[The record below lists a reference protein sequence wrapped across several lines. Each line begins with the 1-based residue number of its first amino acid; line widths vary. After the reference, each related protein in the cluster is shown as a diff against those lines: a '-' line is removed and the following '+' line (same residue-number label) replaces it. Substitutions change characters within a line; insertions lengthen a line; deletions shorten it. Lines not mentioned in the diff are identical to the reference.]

1 MARVGIGAGY
11 LVGCARKRTGKEGE
25 EHLVSRFF
33 TRVLSVALVFAMT
46 VAYTPL
52 SATAFTGEVAAA
64 GVEEPVTTLSW
75 GADAVRAQGAD
86 RYGTSVAISQVGWT
100 SSEWVVLATAENY
113 PDALVAGPLAGA
125 LNAPILLTARASL
138 QSDVAD
144 EIIRLGAEHVILVG
158 GQSALSDQVA
168 RDLESIGIAPG
179 EIERIGGSSRY
190 ETSYLV
196 ALRVEQIAGDVQS
209 VVLATGKDFP
219 DALAVSGL
227 AGANGVPILLT
238 QGTELSPAAKR
249 AIDELA
255 AISTLVIG
263 GEAAIS
269 SAVESLTPH
278 PRRVGGVD
286 RYDTARLVAE
296 YSFAFGF
303 TYQTIIVATG
313 TNYPDALCAGAL
325 ASLKRAPVVLTQGT
339 QLTGAADEFFNAH
352 CTAIE
357 DILIAGGTGA
367 ISDSVVAAIESAAM
381 TMLSADLEPV
391 SAAEVSD
398 IETISPDGSSFVV
411 PVGSPILD
419 SVETSA
425 VLVSGPSGVAPSG
438 MLLRV
443 LSYSESGG
451 KVTVETTQA
460 ALDDVI
466 LKGSLDV
473 TGTIDPNE
481 DGTTSTDVMIA
492 DADVVD
498 DSTVDVTFDEVERNA
513 GSATEIL
520 DVPQPAVLGE
530 VDPLASMGGAVTIP
544 FEAKVGTGG
553 GSVSDPIEVAV
564 AAEGSITFSGDFT
577 ANASWGYL
585 YWQSAWWGG
594 YPVYGLQNIT
604 LRTYMVETLAITLSY
619 EQSASLTLDIID
631 IVSKRLNRD
640 LRLHVGTSVQWVG
653 VVPVITEFFLTPIV
667 EVTGSVGG
675 KVAVTFLQSSYLTA
689 GIQYDYGVGWRP
701 IRGCGNAFALYP
713 NIGATASIEAA
724 IGAQL
729 ECLLYGV
736 MGPYFGVTG
745 NLGLTADT
753 TEDNWWWAF
762 VAVKGRFGG
771 KIDILGQ
778 STTLWSGEVLFWQK
792 KIAQAAG
799 AFPNTGIEWW
809 PAMLVQNEGVTPE
822 PMSVDAA
829 IVALVEPSQPN
840 VMASLSSSIDAST
853 LQASDFEVPGLT
865 VQSAQ
870 LRPDGKTVRLT
881 TSKMT
886 AGTDYLV
893 LLGHESFRTVD
904 DAWATKSG
912 SPFVGY
918 WPVTTTWAAANA
930 DDTIELH
937 VDSYSALDATTVEP
951 GDFSVPGLT
960 VTGAAVGADGRTITL
975 DTSAQ
980 TPGTRYTVTV
990 GAGAISDKVFDCLAG
1005 SADFTGFAD
1014 YTIATHNLNRAG
1026 STVFEIRGIGNTAYA
1041 VGMTGVV
1048 SKTTNGGASWARTTN
1063 IAPSA
1068 AMNTGVGNSYD
1079 IGFMGGDVNKVVTGT
1094 YAGIISR
1101 STNGGTNW
1109 AYFDNDAVTTRHG
1122 LSVDFSSATYG
1133 ISTVGGQLLV
1143 TSNAG
1148 VTYARHAQDG
1158 AVSGVTVRFAPSD
1171 PSRGYISGA
1180 GGLVYRTDDGGATW
1194 ALTTGATGTTASLSK
1209 HGISPVD
1216 PDAIVAVGV
1225 GGVIVS
1231 SRDGGDTWTVCDS
1244 GVTTDLHDVSWA
1256 DDSVCFVSGQSGKI
1270 LVSRDKGRTWSIIPA
1285 GVVGT
1290 TAVSGLWAPSVTACY
1305 GGGLNGVGWKITGN

>member
-1 MARVGIGAGY
+1 MSRFLSRALSIALVCALTVGY
-11 LVGCARKRTGKEGE
+11 L
-25 EHLVSRFF
+25 
-33 TRVLSVALVFAMT
+33 
-46 VAYTPL
+46 PL
-52 SATAFTGEVAAA
+52 SATAFTSEAAA
-64 GVEEPVTTLSW
+64 TPADESVNTLSW

-86 RYGTSVAISQVGWT
+86 RYGTSVAISQAGWD
-100 SSEWVVLATAENY
+100 SSEWVVIATAENY

-125 LNAPILLTARASL
+125 LSAPILLTSRASL
-138 QSDVAD
+138 QEDVAA
-144 EIIRLGAEHVILVG
+144 EIVRLGAEHVILVG
-158 GQSALSDQVA
+158 GTNALSPQVVA
-168 RDLESIGIAPG
+168 DLEAIGISAG

-209 VVLATGKDFP
+209 VVLATGADFP
-219 DALAVSGL
+219 DALSVSGL

-263 GEAAIS
+263 GESAIS
-269 SAVESLTPH
+269 AEVETLTPH

-339 QLTGAADEFFNAH
+339 QLTWAADEFFNSH

-357 DILIAGGTGA
+357 DILVAGGAGA
-367 ISDSVVAAIESAAM
+367 ISDTVVAAIESAAM

-492 DADVVD
+492 DADVID

-513 GSATEIL
+513 GSATEIV

-553 GSVSDPIEVAV
+553 GSVSDPIAVAV
-564 AAEGSITFSGDFT
+564 AVEGSITFSGDFT

-585 YWQSAWWGG
+585 YWQRTWWGG
-594 YPVYGLQNIT
+594 YPVHGLQNIT

-713 NIGATASIEAA
+713 KIGATASIEAA

-753 TEDNWWWAF
+753 TAEKWWWAF

-771 KIDILGQ
+771 KVDILGQ

-799 AFPNTGIEWW
+799 AFPSQGVEWW
-809 PAMLVQNEGVTPE
+809 PSMLVQNEVVTPE

-829 IVALVEPSQPN
+829 LVALVEPPQPH
-840 VMASLSSSIDAST
+840 VMASLSSNIDAST
-853 LQASDFEVPGLT
+853 LQASDFQVPGLT
-865 VQSAQ
+865 VKSAQ

-881 TSKMT
+881 TTKMT
-886 AGTDYLV
+886 AGADYMV
-893 LLGHESFRTVD
+893 LLGHESFRTD
-904 DAWATKSG
+904 SDAWATKSG

-918 WPVTTTWAAANA
+918 WPVTATWAAANA

-937 VDSYSALDATTVEP
+937 VDSYSTLDASTVEP
-951 GDFSVPGLT
+951 ADFTVPGLT
-960 VTGAAVGADGRTITL
+960 VTGAAVEADGRTITL
-975 DTSAQ
+975 ATSAQ
-980 TPGTRYTVTV
+980 TPGTRYTVSV
-990 GAGAISDKVFDCLAG
+990 GAGAISDKVFDSLAG
-1005 SADFTGFAD
+1005 SAEFTGFAD
-1014 YTIATHNLNRAG
+1014 YTVATANLNRAG
-1026 STVFEIRGIGNTAYA
+1026 RTTMEMRGIGDTAYA
-1041 VGMTGVV
+1041 VGMDGIV
-1048 SKTTNGGASWARTTN
+1048 SKTINGGATWTRATN

-1068 AMNTGVGNSYD
+1068 AMNGGVGNSYD
-1079 IGFMGGDVNKVVTGT
+1079 IGFVGGDVNKVVTGT
-1094 YAGIISR
+1094 FAGIISR
-1101 STNGGTNW
+1101 STNGGSSW

-1122 LSVDFSSATYG
+1122 LSVDFSSATHG
-1133 ISTVGGQLLV
+1133 ISTVSGQLLE
-1143 TSNAG
+1143 TNNAG

-1158 AVSGVTVRFAPSD
+1158 SVSGTTVRFAQSD
-1171 PSRGYISGA
+1171 PTRGYISGT
-1180 GGLVYRTDDGGATW
+1180 GGRMYRSDNGGTTW
-1194 ALTTGATGTTASLSK
+1194 AATTGATGVTATLARL
-1209 HGISPVD
+1209 GISPTD
-1216 PDAIVAVGV
+1216 EDAVVAVGT
-1225 GGVIVS
+1225 GGTIIS
-1231 SRDGGDTWTVCDS
+1231 TLDGGATWTVCDS
-1244 GVTTDLHDVSWA
+1244 GVTADLHEVSWA
-1256 DDSVCFVSGQSGKI
+1256 DDSVCFVSGLSGKV
-1270 LVSRDKGRTWSIIPA
+1270 LVSRDKGRTWSIIPS
-1285 GVVGT
+1285 GVIGT
-1290 TAVSGLWAPSVTACY
+1290 GDVSGLWAPNAAACY